1 MHMLNEE
8 AGSLKH
14 NNKLKILNNK
24 LLLYSNMIVLS
35 FKFLIDNLSHL

>member
-1 MHMLNEE
+1 MYNEE
-8 AGSLKH
+8 AGSLIH

-35 FKFLIDNLSHL
+35 FKSLIDNLSHL